1 MVGYLVEAELTTA
14 EDEDL
19 TVVGLTTEVD
29 MTVVVLTAVVVTV
42 TVKQQYCSYSGD

>member
-1 MVGYLVEAELTTA
+1 M
-14 EDEDL
+14 
-19 TVVGLTTEVD
+19 TVVGLTTGEVD